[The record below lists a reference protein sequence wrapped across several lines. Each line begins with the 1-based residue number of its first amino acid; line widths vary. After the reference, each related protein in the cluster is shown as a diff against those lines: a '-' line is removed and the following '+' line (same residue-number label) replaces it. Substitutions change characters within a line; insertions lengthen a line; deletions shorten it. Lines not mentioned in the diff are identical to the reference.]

1 MYIAMYLNNRDCHCN
16 FNDKTCNIEILI
28 CRLESSVLCFF
39 FYKNFIHRSLRYMV
53 DMNVK
58 KKARLM
64 PLIFLLFTL
73 NSTSKT
79 LIICLTDKYV

>member
-1 MYIAMYLNNRDCHCN
+1 
-16 FNDKTCNIEILI
+16 
-28 CRLESSVLCFF
+28 
-39 FYKNFIHRSLRYMV
+39 MV
-53 DMNVK
+53 DMNVKKK

>member
-39 FYKNFIHRSLRYMV
+39 YKNFIHRSLRYMV

-58 KKARLM
+58 KKSAFNAVN
-64 PLIFLLFTL
+64 I
-73 NSTSKT
+73 STF
-79 LIICLTDKYV
+79 YFEFYF

>member
-1 MYIAMYLNNRDCHCN
+1 MYIAMYLNKRDCHCN

-39 FYKNFIHRSLRYMV
+39 YKNFIHRSLRYMV

-58 KKARLM
+58 KSAFNAVN
-64 PLIFLLFTL
+64 I
-73 NSTSKT
+73 STF
-79 LIICLTDKYV
+79 YFEFYF

>member
-39 FYKNFIHRSLRYMV
+39 RSLRYMV

-58 KKARLM
+58 KSAFNAVN
-64 PLIFLLFTL
+64 I
-73 NSTSKT
+73 STF
-79 LIICLTDKYV
+79 YFEFYF

>member
-39 FYKNFIHRSLRYMV
+39 YKNFIHSSLRYMV

-58 KKARLM
+58 KKR
-64 PLIFLLFTL
+64 
-73 NSTSKT
+73 
-79 LIICLTDKYV
+79 V

>member
-1 MYIAMYLNNRDCHCN
+1 MRYLSWSRHMYIAMYLNNRDCHCN

-39 FYKNFIHRSLRYMV
+39 AIYGWYEC
-53 DMNVK
+53 K

>member
-28 CRLESSVLCFF
+28 CRLESFVLCF

-58 KKARLM
+58 KSAFNAVN
-64 PLIFLLFTL
+64 I
-73 NSTSKT
+73 STF
-79 LIICLTDKYV
+79 YFEFYF

>member
-1 MYIAMYLNNRDCHCN
+1 MII
-16 FNDKTCNIEILI
+16 CNIEILI
-28 CRLESSVLCFF
+28 CRLESSVLCF

-53 DMNVK
+53 DMNVKK

>member
-39 FYKNFIHRSLRYMV
+39 RSLRYMV

-79 LIICLTDKYV
+79 LISCLTDKYV